1 MLTSS
6 DNGII
11 GEYAGDDFTT
21 KATLTVF
28 LSIALY
34 NSIELLVLIFSSFRR
49 WQGLYFWSLLLATV
63 LGVVPQ
69 SVSFLLKY
77 FGIAPLW
84 LSLTLSTIGWYFM
97 VTGQA
102 FVLFSRL
109 NIVVQDLTISHR
121 VRAMIIIDAIVLH
134 VPTTVLTY
142 GTNFIQ
148 TPVWAQAY
156 SIMERIELTGFS
168 LQEFIISGLYIY
180 KAVQILRMSP
190 PSTSGHNPNRKIMYQ
205 LLAINALIIVM
216 DVILLV
222 LEYLGSKYSFVIQ
235 TTLKSMVYSI
245 KLKLEFGVLSRLVFM
260 VQAHRWPSGPS
271 ESPQLFSRPET
282 AREQLDYHEFL
293 EGQGSSAQ
301 NPLAA
306 NYCKSASFRHEE
318 VV

>member
-6 DNGII
+6 ENGVI
-11 GEYAGDDFTT
+11 GEYSGDDFAT

-63 LGVVPQ
+63 LGVIPQ
-69 SVSFLLKY
+69 SISFLLKY

-121 VRAMIIIDAIVLH
+121 IRAMIIIDAIVLH

-142 GTNFIQ
+142 GSNFVQ

-180 KAVQILRMSP
+180 KTVQILRISP
-190 PSTSGHNPNRKIMYQ
+190 PSVSGHNPNRKIMYQ

-216 DVILLV
+216 DVVLLV
-222 LEYLGSKYSFVIQ
+222 FEYLGSFVIQ
-235 TTLKSMVYSI
+235 TTLKSAVYSI

-260 VQAHRWPSGPS
+260 VHSHRWPPGPS
-271 ESPQLFSRPET
+271 QSPQLFSRPVT
-282 AREQLDYHEFL
+282 AREELDYHEFL
-293 EGQGSSAQ
+293 DGPGSSTQ
-301 NPLAA
+301 HPPAA
-306 NYCKSASFRHEE
+306 NYCKSASFQHEE

>member
-11 GEYAGDDFTT
+11 GEYSGDDFTT
-21 KATLTVF
+21 RVTLTVF
-28 LSIALY
+28 LAIALY
-34 NSIELLVLIFSSFRR
+34 NSIELLVLIFASFRR

-222 LEYLGSKYSFVIQ
+222 LEYLGSFVIQ
-235 TTLKSMVYSI
+235 TTLKSAVYSI

-260 VQAHRWPSGPS
+260 VQAHRWPPGPD
-271 ESPQLFSRPET
+271 ESPQLFSRPVT

-293 EGQGSSAQ
+293 DGPGSSTHH
-301 NPLAA
+301 PPAA

>member
-6 DNGII
+6 DNGVI
-11 GEYAGDDFTT
+11 GEYSGDDFAT

-63 LGVVPQ
+63 LGVIPQ
-69 SVSFLLKY
+69 SISFLLKY

-121 VRAMIIIDAIVLH
+121 IRAMIIIDAIVLH

-142 GTNFIQ
+142 GSNFVQ

-180 KAVQILRMSP
+180 KTVQILRISP
-190 PSTSGHNPNRKIMYQ
+190 PSASGHNPNRKIMYQ

-216 DVILLV
+216 DVVLLV
-222 LEYLGSKYSFVIQ
+222 FEYLGSFVIQ
-235 TTLKSMVYSI
+235 TTLKSAVYSI

-260 VQAHRWPSGPS
+260 VHSHCWPPGPS
-271 ESPQLFSRPET
+271 QSPQLFSRPVT
-282 AREQLDYHEFL
+282 AREELDYHEFL
-293 EGQGSSAQ
+293 DGPGSSTQ
-301 NPLAA
+301 HPPAA
-306 NYCKSASFRHEE
+306 NYCKSASFQHEE